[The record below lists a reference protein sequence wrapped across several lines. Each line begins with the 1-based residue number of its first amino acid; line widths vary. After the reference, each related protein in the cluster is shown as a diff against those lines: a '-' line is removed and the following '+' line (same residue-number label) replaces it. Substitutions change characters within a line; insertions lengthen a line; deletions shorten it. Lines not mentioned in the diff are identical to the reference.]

1 MEWENIASLCLLY
14 QTVETL
20 LFKFTG
26 DDRDSNIFCVPWN
39 QSSLSYNIVYNMQ
52 QNGPSAFRRW
62 QKYSALN
69 LLPIHE
75 LGTVEFRHLGGTC
88 DVKKIMQWVFLL
100 AKMFEYVLSTPYE
113 EVKNEIK
120 CMNTVSNY
128 HEWLERVFGEYM
140 ELVQYDGYELDLA
153 QGVIES
159 KLQIVSE
166 GKMKV
171 KTATERLMENYVAR
185 VRADIQREQEDRAL
199 LRELN
204 VDDIADDR
212 PRQAVA
218 PPPRR
223 PAVENT
229 TVRGYFQPVQGY
241 FQPVVNLT
249 QNVGVGSRITHG
261 ENTYE
266 WTGDAWRMVV

>member
-1 MEWENIASLCLLY
+1 
-14 QTVETL
+14 
-20 LFKFTG
+20 
-26 DDRDSNIFCVPWN
+26 
-39 QSSLSYNIVYNMQ
+39 MQ

-166 GKMKV
+166 GKVKV
-171 KTATERLMENYVAR
+171 KTGAERVGEDYIAR
-185 VRADIQREQEDRAL
+185 VQAEIRRAQEAQEEAAL
-199 LRELN
+199 LEELAEP
-204 VDDIADDR
+204 I
-212 PRQAVA
+212 PQQAVA

-223 PAVENT
+223 PAVENI
-229 TVRGYFQPVQGY
+229 PVQGY
-241 FQPVVNLT
+241 FD
-249 QNVGVGSRITHG
+249 SRITYG

-266 WTGDAWRMVV
+266 WIGDAWRMVV